1 VQTNLEVY
9 RQVATALA
17 ELIIGG
23 TVSMPL
29 AAGSEPSSEASSE
42 ASVRGQIPPTN
53 RQRMIKRPDRRPGD
67 QALTCT
73 YWLGGRDLIPA
84 TSGL

>member
-23 TVSMPL
+23 TVCMPL
-29 AAGSEPSSEASSE
+29 AAGSEPSSGQL
-42 ASVRGQIPPTN
+42 RGQIPPT
-53 RQRMIKRPDRRPGD
+53 DD
-67 QALTCT
+67 QKA
-73 YWLGGRDLIPA
+73 
-84 TSGL
+84 